1 MSTVNTW
8 PITSRG
14 QVETPFS
21 SDIIIGRN
29 IACVASV
36 SNRVTARKLERE
48 QKKKKVSFPSPSLVL
63 SFFCSRPNFLDEL
76 ARKRLLRR
84 LVEIRHFNVLASAAN
99 TTSIDYGQSLS
110 FFYCLQFTTNNDHL
124 AKIAIAFNHRSV
136 FGQIQYTKPPEYL
149 YLLNKLLTW
158 SCYMTGVILIF
169 QSLSQ

>member
-36 SNRVTARKLERE
+36 SNRVTARKLERA
-48 QKKKKVSFPSPSLVL
+48 QKRKGLIPLSLPRPF
-63 SFFCSRPNFLDEL
+63 FFCSRPNFLDEL
-76 ARKRLLRR
+76 ARKRLLHRR
-84 LVEIRHFNVLASAAN
+84 VEIRHFNVLASAAN

-110 FFYCLQFTTNNDHL
+110 FFLLFAVYDKQWSFSCE
-124 AKIAIAFNHRSV
+124 
-136 FGQIQYTKPPEYL
+136 YTSSYL
-149 YLLNKLLTW
+149 IEHNGHKQN
-158 SCYMTGVILIF
+158 SR
-169 QSLSQ
+169 QP

>member
-14 QVETPFS
+14 QVKTPFS

-48 QKKKKVSFPSPSLVL
+48 QKRKGLIPLSLPRPF
-63 SFFCSRPNFLDEL
+63 FFCSRPNFLDEL
-76 ARKRLLRR
+76 ARKRLLHRR
-84 LVEIRHFNVLASAAN
+84 VEIRHFNVLASAAN

-110 FFYCLQFTTNNDHL
+110 FFLLFAVYDKQWSFSCE
-124 AKIAIAFNHRSV
+124 
-136 FGQIQYTKPPEYL
+136 YTSSYL
-149 YLLNKLLTW
+149 IEHNGHKQN
-158 SCYMTGVILIF
+158 SR
-169 QSLSQ
+169 QP

>member
-36 SNRVTARKLERE
+36 SNRVTARKLERA
-48 QKKKKVSFPSPSLVL
+48 QKRKGLIPLSLPRPF
-63 SFFCSRPNFLDEL
+63 FFCSRPNFLDEL
-76 ARKRLLRR
+76 ARKRLLHRR
-84 LVEIRHFNVLASAAN
+84 VEIRHFNVLASAAN

-110 FFYCLQFTTNNDHL
+110 FFYCLQFTTNNDHFRVNTL
-124 AKIAIAFNHRSV
+124 RLTS
-136 FGQIQYTKPPEYL
+136 
-149 YLLNKLLTW
+149 LNT
-158 SCYMTGVILIF
+158 MVTNRTVA
-169 QSLSQ
+169 SLRRE